1 MYFAKHET
9 FHIRD
14 GWLTK
19 GLITLQENPRIFF
32 KDEAPEELGLGKNM
46 VRALRFW
53 MQATG
58 LTDEVFDDGQKVQEP
73 TFLGR
78 LILDNDPYLEHDGA
92 LWLIHYNLVC
102 SREFATTWYWFFN
115 HYIPNKFTREDFLEN
130 LGFWINAQ
138 PEVDK
143 NIATSSLKKDFT
155 ILTKTYLSDKRTDKS
170 PEDVMESPLTALGL
184 MSSFKETDED
194 DKKMTVYRYER
205 GISENIHPL
214 VFLFIMLDRQ
224 SKERNGAS
232 QVGLQNVL
240 REHMNIG
247 RTFNI
252 GLMGFEDLLG
262 RLNDRYPD
270 WRVILTRTGGLDQ
283 LTLPDVDTEI
293 VLQDFFH
300 DIRQGNEEIR
310 PCLTQLIK

>member
-9 FHIRD
+9 FSIRD

-19 GLITLQENPRIFF
+19 GLITLEENPRVFL
-32 KDEAPEELGLGKNM
+32 DEEAPEELGLGRNM

-58 LTDEVFDDGQKVQEP
+58 LTDEVFDDGQKIQEA
-73 TFLGR
+73 TYMGR
-78 LILDNDPYLEHDGA
+78 FIREFDPYLEDEGS

-130 LGFWINAQ
+130 LGHWINAQ
-138 PEVDK
+138 PEVEK
-143 NIATSSLKKDFT
+143 KIATSSLRKDFT
-155 ILTKTYLSDKRTDKS
+155 ILTKTYVADKRTDKS

-184 MSSFKETDED
+184 ISSFTERD
-194 DKKMTVYRYER
+194 DDNKKKNVYRYES
-205 GISENIHPL
+205 GVSANIHPL

-224 SKERNGAS
+224 SKEREGAY

-240 REHMNIG
+240 RDPMNIG

-252 GLMGFEDLLG
+252 GLTGFEDLLG
-262 RLNDRYPD
+262 RLNDNYAD
-270 WRVILTRTGGLDQ
+270 WRVTLTRTGGLDQ
-283 LTLPDVDTEI
+283 LTLPDIGADAVLERFFDEI
-293 VLQDFFH
+293 H
-300 DIRQGNEEIR
+300 QGNEEIR
-310 PCLTQLIK
+310 PCLVQPIN